1 MFNPDL
7 LTPAERKEILE
18 LCASIQEQCA
28 EINEMLI
35 VQTAAVSKVL
45 TSAKEM

>member
-18 LCASIQEQCA
+18 LCATIQEQCS
-28 EINEMLI
+28 EIHEMLK

-45 TSAKEM
+45 TSTKEM